1 MQEQKQEQ
9 NIMRGKNKMTK
20 LQAKKI
26 KFYKKQYYQMIKRHN
41 ALLKKT
47 KKVVKI
53 HLDQR
58 KKIMGALKKR
68 KK

>member
-1 MQEQKQEQ
+1 
-9 NIMRGKNKMTK
+9 MTK